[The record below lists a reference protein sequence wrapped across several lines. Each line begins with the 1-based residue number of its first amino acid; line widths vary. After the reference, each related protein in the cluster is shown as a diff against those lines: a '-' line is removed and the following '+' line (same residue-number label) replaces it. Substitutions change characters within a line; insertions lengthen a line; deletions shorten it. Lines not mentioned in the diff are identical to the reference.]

1 MARAVVP
8 DITAKFS
15 ARKRV
20 ALVIG
25 AGSVKCA
32 AALGLCK
39 VLARES
45 IEIDLIV
52 GCSAGAIYGAV
63 IAAGHEPM
71 AGAAIVKRLW
81 TREIS
86 SPRDRR
92 ALLSVL
98 MPKWFGFNAEFGLRH
113 DHLIMSRLREAFG
126 DSTFGDLK
134 LRLFITATDFR
145 TGELVILSS
154 GSIVDAIRASIA
166 VPFVFKPHRVNGRLC
181 IDGLLSD
188 PVPVGVAIREGGGVI
203 LALGFESPY
212 EERISSATRFAFQLS
227 SLMTNNLRKSLF
239 AFHSMAHHDEVI
251 SIIPQFRERVDMFDT
266 EKIDYLIEEGE
277 RATLEQ
283 LPYLRRL
290 LAVQTPAAAAT

>member
-1 MARAVVP
+1 MIP
-8 DITAKFS
+8 DITAKLP

-39 VLARES
+39 VLAREG

-71 AGAAIVKRLW
+71 AAAIVKRLW

-134 LRLFITATDFR
+134 IPLFITATDFH
-145 TGELVILSS
+145 TGELVTLSS
-154 GSIVDAIRASIA
+154 GSIVDAIRASVA

-188 PVPVGVAIREGGGVI
+188 PMPVGVAIREGGGVI

-212 EERISSATRFAFQLS
+212 QER
-227 SLMTNNLRKSLF
+227 SL
-239 AFHSMAHHDEVI
+239 
-251 SIIPQFRERVDMFDT
+251 PP
-266 EKIDYLIEEGE
+266 
-277 RATLEQ
+277 RAS
-283 LPYLRRL
+283 RSNCR
-290 LAVQTPAAAAT
+290 AW